1 MFITFEGIEGS
12 GKSTQIQML
21 KEFFEKKSLKA
32 FFTKEP
38 GSSEIGKEIRS
49 ILLNKEN
56 KIYPQTEIF
65 LIFADRVQHVEEIIK
80 PNLNEG
86 KIVVSD
92 RYYDSS
98 VAYQGQREGI
108 RKIEIYELIENLDLP
123 TPDITFLLDLPA
135 NVGLKRAKNR
145 ASLDRFESEEISFH
159 EGVRQ
164 NYLDLQ
170 EQNFQRIVKIDATKS
185 PNEIFSNIIKK
196 INYLITNL
204 SNTFNYSQFFATIS
218 AKSTT
223 L

>member
-21 KEFFEKKSLKA
+21 KEFFEKKSFKA

-65 LIFADRVQHVEEIIK
+65 LIFADRVQHVQEIIK

-108 RKIEIYELIENLDLP
+108 SKIEIYELIENLDLP

-170 EQNFQRIVKIDATKS
+170 EQNLKRIVKIDATQS

-196 INYLITNL
+196 IKIE
-204 SNTFNYSQFFATIS
+204 
-218 AKSTT
+218 
-223 L
+223 

>member
-65 LIFADRVQHVEEIIK
+65 LIFADRVQHVQEIIK

-108 RKIEIYELIENLDLP
+108 SKIEIYELIENLDLP

-164 NYLDLQ
+164 NYLDLH
-170 EQNFQRIVKIDATKS
+170 EQNLERIVKIDATQS
-185 PNEIFSNIIKK
+185 PNEIFSNIIKRIK
-196 INYLITNL
+196 IE
-204 SNTFNYSQFFATIS
+204 
-218 AKSTT
+218 
-223 L
+223 

>member
-12 GKSTQIQML
+12 GKSTQIQLL
-21 KEFFEKKSLKA
+21 KEFFEKKAQKA

-38 GSSEIGKEIRS
+38 GSSEVGKKIRS

-56 KIYPQTEIF
+56 KISPQTEIF
-65 LIFADRVQHVEEIIK
+65 LIFADRVQHVREIIK

-86 KIVVSD
+86 KIVISD

-98 VAYQGQREGI
+98 IAYQGQREGVD
-108 RKIEIYELIENLDLP
+108 KTEIYELINMLDLP
-123 TPDITFLLDLPA
+123 TPDITFLLDLP
-135 NVGLKRAKNR
+135 VDIGLKRAKNR

-170 EQNFQRIVKIDATKS
+170 EQNFQRIVKIDATQS
-185 PNEIFSNIIKK
+185 PNEIFSNIIKRIK
-196 INYLITNL
+196 IE
-204 SNTFNYSQFFATIS
+204 
-218 AKSTT
+218 
-223 L
+223 

>member
-21 KEFFEKKSLKA
+21 KEFFEKKSLKS

-38 GSSEIGKEIRS
+38 GSTEIGKEIRS

-65 LIFADRVQHVEEIIK
+65 LIFADRVQHVQEIIK

-108 RKIEIYELIENLDLP
+108 SKIEIYELIENLDLP

-170 EQNFQRIVKIDATKS
+170 EQNFQRIVKIDATQS
-185 PNEIFSNIIKK
+185 PIEIFSNIIKK
-196 INYLITNL
+196 IKIE
-204 SNTFNYSQFFATIS
+204 
-218 AKSTT
+218 
-223 L
+223 

>member
-170 EQNFQRIVKIDATKS
+170 EQNFQRIVKIDATQS

-196 INYLITNL
+196 IKIE
-204 SNTFNYSQFFATIS
+204 
-218 AKSTT
+218 
-223 L
+223 

>member
-108 RKIEIYELIENLDLP
+108 SKIEIYELIENLDLP

-164 NYLDLQ
+164 NYLDLH
-170 EQNFQRIVKIDATKS
+170 EQNLERIVKIDATQS

-196 INYLITNL
+196 IKIE
-204 SNTFNYSQFFATIS
+204 
-218 AKSTT
+218 
-223 L
+223 

>member
-65 LIFADRVQHVEEIIK
+65 LIFADRVQHVQEIIK

-170 EQNFQRIVKIDATKS
+170 EQNFQRIVKIDATQS
-185 PNEIFSNIIKK
+185 PIEIFSNIIKK
-196 INYLITNL
+196 IKIE
-204 SNTFNYSQFFATIS
+204 
-218 AKSTT
+218 
-223 L
+223 

>member
-65 LIFADRVQHVEEIIK
+65 LIFADRVQHVQEIIK

-92 RYYDSS
+92 RYFDSS

-108 RKIEIYELIENLDLP
+108 SKIEIYELIENLDLP

-170 EQNFQRIVKIDATKS
+170 EQNLERIVKIDATQS
-185 PNEIFSNIIKK
+185 PNEIFSNIIKRIK
-196 INYLITNL
+196 IE
-204 SNTFNYSQFFATIS
+204 
-218 AKSTT
+218 
-223 L
+223 

>member
-65 LIFADRVQHVEEIIK
+65 LIFADRVQHVQEIIK

-92 RYYDSS
+92 SYYDSS

-108 RKIEIYELIENLDLP
+108 SKIEIYELIENLDLP

-135 NVGLKRAKNR
+135 KVGLKRAKNR

-170 EQNFQRIVKIDATKS
+170 EQNFQRIVKIDATQS

-196 INYLITNL
+196 IKIE
-204 SNTFNYSQFFATIS
+204 
-218 AKSTT
+218 
-223 L
+223 

>member
-12 GKSTQIQML
+12 GKSTQIQLL
-21 KEFFEKKSLKA
+21 KEFFEKKAQKT

-38 GSSEIGKEIRS
+38 GSSEVGKKIRS

-56 KIYPQTEIF
+56 KISPQTEIF
-65 LIFADRVQHVEEIIK
+65 LIFADRVQHVREIIK

-86 KIVVSD
+86 KIVISD

-98 VAYQGQREGI
+98 IAYQGQREGVD
-108 RKIEIYELIENLDLP
+108 KTEIYELINMLDLP
-123 TPDITFLLDLPA
+123 TPDITFLLDLP
-135 NVGLKRAKNR
+135 VDIGLKRAKNR

-170 EQNFQRIVKIDATKS
+170 EQNLERIVKIDALQT
-185 PNEIFSNIIKK
+185 PDEIFSNILKK
-196 INYLITNL
+196 IKIE
-204 SNTFNYSQFFATIS
+204 
-218 AKSTT
+218 
-223 L
+223 

>member
-65 LIFADRVQHVEEIIK
+65 LIFADRVQHVQEIIE

-108 RKIEIYELIENLDLP
+108 SKIEIYELIENLDLP

-164 NYLDLQ
+164 NYLDLH
-170 EQNFQRIVKIDATKS
+170 EQNLERIVKIDATQS

-196 INYLITNL
+196 IKIE
-204 SNTFNYSQFFATIS
+204 
-218 AKSTT
+218 
-223 L
+223 

>member
-21 KEFFEKKSLKA
+21 KEFFEKKALKA

-65 LIFADRVQHVEEIIK
+65 LIFADRVQHVQEIIK

-108 RKIEIYELIENLDLP
+108 SKIEIYELIENLDLP

-164 NYLDLQ
+164 NYLDLH
-170 EQNFQRIVKIDATKS
+170 EQNLERIVKIDATQS

-196 INYLITNL
+196 IKIE
-204 SNTFNYSQFFATIS
+204 
-218 AKSTT
+218 
-223 L
+223 

>member
-56 KIYPQTEIF
+56 KVYPQTEIF
-65 LIFADRVQHVEEIIK
+65 LIFADRVQHVQEIIK

-108 RKIEIYELIENLDLP
+108 SKIEIYELIENLDLP

-170 EQNFQRIVKIDATKS
+170 EQNLERIVKIDATQS

-196 INYLITNL
+196 IKIE
-204 SNTFNYSQFFATIS
+204 
-218 AKSTT
+218 
-223 L
+223 

>member
-65 LIFADRVQHVEEIIK
+65 LNFADRVQHVQEIIK

-108 RKIEIYELIENLDLP
+108 SKIEIYELIENLDLP

-170 EQNFQRIVKIDATKS
+170 EQNFQRIVKIDATQS

-196 INYLITNL
+196 IKIE
-204 SNTFNYSQFFATIS
+204 
-218 AKSTT
+218 
-223 L
+223 

>member
-65 LIFADRVQHVEEIIK
+65 LIFAYRVQHVQEIIK

-164 NYLDLQ
+164 NYCLLY
-170 EQNFQRIVKIDATKS
+170 TS
-185 PNEIFSNIIKK
+185 PSPRD
-196 INYLITNL
+196 
-204 SNTFNYSQFFATIS
+204 Q
-218 AKSTT
+218 
-223 L
+223 

>member
-12 GKSTQIQML
+12 GKSTQIQLL
-21 KEFFEKKSLKA
+21 KEFFEKKAQKA

-38 GSSEIGKEIRS
+38 GSSEVGKKIRS

-56 KIYPQTEIF
+56 KIFPLTEIF
-65 LIFADRVQHVEEIIK
+65 LIFADRVQHVQEIIK

-86 KIVVSD
+86 KFVISD

-98 VAYQGQREGI
+98 IAYQGQREGVD
-108 RKIEIYELIENLDLP
+108 KTEIYELINMLDLP
-123 TPDITFLLDLPA
+123 TPDITFLLDLP
-135 NVGLKRAKNR
+135 VDIGLKRAKNR

-170 EQNFQRIVKIDATKS
+170 EQNLERIVKIDALRTS
-185 PNEIFSNIIKK
+185 DEIFSNILKK
-196 INYLITNL
+196 IKIE
-204 SNTFNYSQFFATIS
+204 
-218 AKSTT
+218 
-223 L
+223 

>member
-108 RKIEIYELIENLDLP
+108 SKIEIYELIENLDLP

-135 NVGLKRAKNR
+135 KVGLKRAKNR

-170 EQNFQRIVKIDATKS
+170 EQNFQRIVKIDATQS

-196 INYLITNL
+196 IKIE
-204 SNTFNYSQFFATIS
+204 
-218 AKSTT
+218 
-223 L
+223 

>member
-65 LIFADRVQHVEEIIK
+65 LIFADRVQHVQEIVK

-108 RKIEIYELIENLDLP
+108 SKIEIYELIENLDLP

-145 ASLDRFESEEISFH
+145 ASLDRLESEEISFH

-170 EQNFQRIVKIDATKS
+170 EQNFQRIVKIDATQS

-196 INYLITNL
+196 IKIE
-204 SNTFNYSQFFATIS
+204 
-218 AKSTT
+218 
-223 L
+223 

>member
-56 KIYPQTEIF
+56 NIYPQTEIF
-65 LIFADRVQHVEEIIK
+65 LIFADRVQHVQEIIK

-108 RKIEIYELIENLDLP
+108 SKIEIYELIENLDLP

-164 NYLDLQ
+164 YYLDLH
-170 EQNFQRIVKIDATKS
+170 EQNLERIVKIDALQA

-196 INYLITNL
+196 IKIE
-204 SNTFNYSQFFATIS
+204 
-218 AKSTT
+218 
-223 L
+223 

>member
-65 LIFADRVQHVEEIIK
+65 LIFADRVQHVQEIIK

-108 RKIEIYELIENLDLP
+108 SKIEIYELIENLDLP

-164 NYLDLQ
+164 NYLDLH
-170 EQNFQRIVKIDATKS
+170 EQNLERIVKIDATQS

-196 INYLITNL
+196 IKIE
-204 SNTFNYSQFFATIS
+204 
-218 AKSTT
+218 
-223 L
+223 

>member
-65 LIFADRVQHVEEIIK
+65 LIFADRVQHVQEIIK

-108 RKIEIYELIENLDLP
+108 SKIKIYELIENLDLP

-170 EQNFQRIVKIDATKS
+170 EQNFQRIVKIDATQS

-196 INYLITNL
+196 IKIE
-204 SNTFNYSQFFATIS
+204 
-218 AKSTT
+218 
-223 L
+223 

>member
-65 LIFADRVQHVEEIIK
+65 LIFADRVQHVQEIIK

-108 RKIEIYELIENLDLP
+108 SKIEIYELIENLDLP

-170 EQNFQRIVKIDATKS
+170 EQNLERIVKIDATQS

-196 INYLITNL
+196 MKIE
-204 SNTFNYSQFFATIS
+204 
-218 AKSTT
+218 
-223 L
+223 

>member
-12 GKSTQIQML
+12 GKSTQIQLL
-21 KEFFEKKSLKA
+21 KEFFEKKAQKA

-38 GSSEIGKEIRS
+38 GSSEVGKKIRS

-56 KIYPQTEIF
+56 KIFPLTEIF
-65 LIFADRVQHVEEIIK
+65 LIFADRIQHVQEIIK

-86 KIVVSD
+86 KIVISD

-98 VAYQGQREGI
+98 IAYQGQREGVD
-108 RKIEIYELIENLDLP
+108 KTEIYELINMLDLP
-123 TPDITFLLDLPA
+123 TPDITFLLDLP
-135 NVGLKRAKNR
+135 VDIGLKRAKNR

-170 EQNFQRIVKIDATKS
+170 EQNLERIVKIDALQT
-185 PNEIFSNIIKK
+185 PDEIFSNILKK
-196 INYLITNL
+196 IKIE
-204 SNTFNYSQFFATIS
+204 
-218 AKSTT
+218 
-223 L
+223 

>member
-65 LIFADRVQHVEEIIK
+65 LIFADRVQHVQEIIK

-108 RKIEIYELIENLDLP
+108 SKIEIYELIENLDLP

-170 EQNFQRIVKIDATKS
+170 EQNFQRIVKIDATQS
-185 PNEIFSNIIKK
+185 PIEIFSNIIKK
-196 INYLITNL
+196 IKIE
-204 SNTFNYSQFFATIS
+204 
-218 AKSTT
+218 
-223 L
+223 

>member
-65 LIFADRVQHVEEIIK
+65 LIFADRVQHVQEIIK

-108 RKIEIYELIENLDLP
+108 SKIEIYELIENLDLP

-196 INYLITNL
+196 IKLE
-204 SNTFNYSQFFATIS
+204 
-218 AKSTT
+218 
-223 L
+223 

>member
-108 RKIEIYELIENLDLP
+108 SKIEIYELIENLDLP

-170 EQNFQRIVKIDATKS
+170 EQNLERIVKIDATQS

-196 INYLITNL
+196 IKIE
-204 SNTFNYSQFFATIS
+204 
-218 AKSTT
+218 
-223 L
+223 

>member
-1 MFITFEGIEGS
+1 MFITFEVIEGS
-12 GKSTQIQML
+12 GKRTQIQML

-65 LIFADRVQHVEEIIK
+65 LIFADRVQHVQEIIK

-108 RKIEIYELIENLDLP
+108 SKIEIYELIENLDLP

-170 EQNFQRIVKIDATKS
+170 EQNLERIVKIDATQS

-196 INYLITNL
+196 IKIE
-204 SNTFNYSQFFATIS
+204 
-218 AKSTT
+218 
-223 L
+223 

>member
-65 LIFADRVQHVEEIIK
+65 LIFADRVQHVQEIIK

-108 RKIEIYELIENLDLP
+108 SKIEIYELIENLDLP

-170 EQNFQRIVKIDATKS
+170 EQNLERIVKIDATQS
-185 PNEIFSNIIKK
+185 PNEIFSNIIKRIK
-196 INYLITNL
+196 IE
-204 SNTFNYSQFFATIS
+204 
-218 AKSTT
+218 
-223 L
+223 